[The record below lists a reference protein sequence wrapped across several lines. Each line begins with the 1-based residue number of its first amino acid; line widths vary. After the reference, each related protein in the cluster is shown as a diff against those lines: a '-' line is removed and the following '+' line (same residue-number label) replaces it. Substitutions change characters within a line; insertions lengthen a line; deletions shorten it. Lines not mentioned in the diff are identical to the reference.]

1 MKTKTKAKRSLR
13 SAVSTAILTFFIFGL
28 FYGSIPESFS
38 RTQRGVADCF
48 LCSVTEKAETAV
60 PVSPYFSSGDAGV
73 YTVDGDAMLFGVLPV
88 KSVSV
93 RVYDNFRVQPGGM
106 PFGVKINSAGLTVA
120 GVADVPC
127 GGGNVSPA
135 RDAGI
140 EEGDVIKKAD
150 GRDVKSAEEFV
161 SMIENS
167 KGEVKLLCER
177 DGKERVFSVNPVK
190 SSADGKTKIGLW
202 LKDSTAGIGTVTF
215 IIPST
220 NVFMGLGHAIC
231 DSDSGEKVEM
241 TEGTVTDAVITGVN
255 KGKAGDPGELKGSFT
270 GKRLGTVTENTDAG
284 VLGRLTEQ
292 PARVSPE
299 GALEIALRGEV
310 KTGDAYIW
318 CTTDGEGPKKYSI
331 EIESL
336 PAMPD
341 GKSFEIRVTDPAL
354 IEKAG
359 GIVQGMSGSPI
370 IQGGKLV
377 GAVTHVM
384 VNDPERGYGIFVE
397 KMLESASDD
406 EYLQKSGS

>member
-1 MKTKTKAKRSLR
+1 MKINKKRLGR
-13 SAVSTAILTFFIFGL
+13 AVASAAIFTFLIFGL
-28 FYGSIPESFS
+28 LYGSIPETFS
-38 RTQRGVADCF
+38 RTQDSAAECF
-48 LCSVTEKAETAV
+48 LCSVAENEETATS
-60 PVSPYFSSGDAGV
+60 VSPYLSAGDSGV
-73 YTVDGDAMLFGVLPV
+73 YTVDGNAMLFGVIPI

-93 RVYDNFRVQPGGM
+93 KVYDNFKVLPGGM
-106 PFGVKINSAGLTVA
+106 PFGVKISSDGLTVA
-120 GVADVPC
+120 GIADVPC
-127 GGGNVSPA
+127 GSGNVCPA

-150 GRDVKSAEEFV
+150 GRDVENAEEFV
-161 SMIENS
+161 SIIENS
-167 KGEVKLLCER
+167 KGNVKLICER
-177 DGKERVFSVNPVK
+177 DGKEKEFSVRPVR

-215 IIPST
+215 IIPET

-231 DSDSGEKVEM
+231 DSNSGERIEM

-270 GKRLGTVTENTDAG
+270 GKHLGYVSENTDAG

-292 PARVSPE
+292 PTCESPE
-299 GALEIALRGEV
+299 APLEITLRDEV

-336 PAMPD
+336 PALPD
-341 GKSFEIRVTDPAL
+341 GASFEIRITDPEL
-354 IEKAG
+354 IEKTG

-384 VNDPERGYGIFVE
+384 VNDPERGYGIFAE
-397 KMLESASDD
+397 KMLESVSGNSDAD
-406 EYLQKSGS
+406 LQKSGS